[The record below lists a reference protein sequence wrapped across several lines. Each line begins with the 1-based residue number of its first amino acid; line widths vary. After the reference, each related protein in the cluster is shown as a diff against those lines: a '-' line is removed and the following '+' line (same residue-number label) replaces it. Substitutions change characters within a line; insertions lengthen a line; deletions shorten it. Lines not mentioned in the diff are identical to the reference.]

1 MLSTIQ
7 FIDSFYQFFA
17 IVLIDLGFNL
27 SCELQKQ
34 YLIYNNKGEKTM
46 TIANFHFGI
55 IDIGLIV
62 ISLLFAISG
71 FKNGF
76 LKEVVGLASFVA
88 AIILAYLFANLV
100 EDILVTTPLYT
111 LLFTTLKDSI
121 FTGNALYDMIIDS
134 SQPGAL
140 GYLTDGLTQIG
151 MPGFLATPLAN
162 ILINFNGSLGDAL
175 ATASAYFVILIIS
188 YLGTFL
194 IAWLLLVIVGSQL
207 VKLSNDV
214 KAIKFVDSL
223 LGVGLGLGR
232 AAVLVAIAL
241 LIVIPLSFVV
251 PSINDFITS
260 DLALNEDVFSLGK
273 FIYTFVLNLIGS
285 II

>member
-1 MLSTIQ
+1 
-7 FIDSFYQFFA
+7 
-17 IVLIDLGFNL
+17 
-27 SCELQKQ
+27 
-34 YLIYNNKGEKTM
+34 M
-46 TIANFHFGI
+46 TIEGFHFGI
-55 IDIGLIV
+55 IDISLIV
-62 ISLLFAISG
+62 LSLLFAISG

-76 LKEVVGLASFVA
+76 LKEVVGLGSFIG
-88 AIILAYLFANLV
+88 AIILAYVLANWV

-111 LLFTTLKDSI
+111 LLFTNLNDSI
-121 FTGNALYDMIIDS
+121 FTGNALYDTVIDS

-151 MPGFLATPLAN
+151 LPVFLASPLAE
-162 ILINFNGSLGDAL
+162 ILITFNGTLGEAL

-194 IAWLLLVIVGSQL
+194 IAWLLLAIVGSQL
-207 VKLSNDV
+207 VKLSKDV

-241 LIVIPLSFVV
+241 LIVIPLTFVV
-251 PSINDFITS
+251 PGINDFMTS

-273 FIYTFVLNLIGS
+273 FIYTFVLEILGSLIS
-285 II
+285 I

>member
-1 MLSTIQ
+1 
-7 FIDSFYQFFA
+7 
-17 IVLIDLGFNL
+17 
-27 SCELQKQ
+27 
-34 YLIYNNKGEKTM
+34 M
-46 TIANFHFGI
+46 TIAGFHFGI
-55 IDIGLIV
+55 IDISLIV
-62 ISLLFAISG
+62 LSLLFAISG

-76 LKEVVGLASFVA
+76 LKEVVGLGSFIG
-88 AIILAYLFANLV
+88 AIILAYVLANWV

-111 LLFTTLKDSI
+111 LLFTNLNNSI
-121 FTGNALYDMIIDS
+121 FTGNALYDTVIDS

-151 MPGFLATPLAN
+151 LPVFLASPLAE
-162 ILINFNGSLGDAL
+162 ILITFNGTLGEAL

-194 IAWLLLVIVGSQL
+194 IAWLLLAIVGSQL
-207 VKLSNDV
+207 VKLSKDV

-241 LIVIPLSFVV
+241 LIVIPLTFVV
-251 PSINDFITS
+251 PGINDFMTS

-273 FIYTFVLNLIGS
+273 FIYTFVLEIVGSLIS
-285 II
+285 I